1 MSLERD
7 PYEVLGIPR
16 TATDDEIR
24 TAYRKLARTH
34 HPDVST
40 EADADK
46 KFAEVQEAYEVLSDT
61 EKRAAYDR
69 FGRVGG
75 PGASTGAGGVGGGW
89 GGQQVDPS
97 EFSDIF
103 EQMFGGGAA
112 PGGFGQQGRGTSRPA
127 PRRGIDQTRTITVT
141 FRTAALGGTE
151 HVDLDD
157 GTKFDV
163 QIPAGI
169 DDGAKLRLRGRGGA
183 GSAGGDRGDLIV
195 TIHVGGH
202 PYFTRQG
209 ADLLVDIPI
218 TIAEAA
224 IGTSVN
230 VSLMK
235 GSVTVRI
242 PPGSSSGTR
251 LRIRGQGITRPNG
264 DPGDLYAVVQIV
276 APNDVSDDVRT
287 HLEAIQSAL
296 PDPRLDTPGV
306 ETAPARTDP

>member
-7 PYEVLGIPR
+7 PYEVLGVTR
-16 TATDDEIR
+16 TATEDEIR

-46 KFAEVQEAYEVLSDT
+46 KFAEVQEAYEVLSDA

-75 PGASTGAGGVGGGW
+75 PGGPSGAGGQW

-103 EQMFGGGAA
+103 EQMFGGGAG
-112 PGGFGQQGRGTSRPA
+112 PGGFGRQGRAASRPA
-127 PRRGIDQTRTITVT
+127 PRRGVDQTKTITVT
-141 FRTAALGGTE
+141 FKTAALGGTE
-151 HVDLDD
+151 HIDLDD

-169 DDGAKLRLRGRGGA
+169 EDGAKLRLRGRGGS
-183 GSAGGDRGDLIV
+183 GSAGGDRGDLILTV
-195 TIHVGGH
+195 HVGGH

-209 ADLLVDIPI
+209 ADLLVDVPI

-224 IGTSVN
+224 LGTRVN

-251 LRIRGQGITRPNG
+251 LRVRGQGITKQGG

-276 APNDVSDDVRT
+276 APSDVSDVVRAN
-287 HLEAIQSAL
+287 LESIQSSL
-296 PDPRLDTPGV
+296 PDPRTNAPGV
-306 ETAPARTDP
+306 ETAPARTDS